1 MANVDWLTLSD
12 GFGVL
17 VFAISGALAAGRRSM
32 DIFGVLVIGFV
43 TALGGGTLR
52 DLLLGIHPVSW
63 IKNPVYLLLVTI
75 AVILTLL
82 GGRISHRF
90 DERIMIVSD
99 AFGLAV
105 FTVIGV
111 QIALQQSFVSPPV
124 AIMMGVITGVAGGAI
139 RDVICNDIPLVLK
152 REIYATASAACH
164 GFQRRVSGPPHV
176 NEMGRRVFA
185 RIGGIQPA
193 LIRQDHQRGAAAP
206 RYYGFGDFARDIEAK
221 RERRAAPAGQFR
233 QRAPGAG

>member
-1 MANVDWLTLSD
+1 MNTIDWLYLSD
-12 GFGVL
+12 CFGVL
-17 VFAISGALAAGRRSM
+17 VFAISGALAAGKRSM

-63 IKNPVYLLLVTI
+63 IKDPTYLLLVTL
-75 AVILTLL
+75 AVMATLL

-124 AIMMGVITGVAGGAI
+124 AIMMGIITGVAGGAI
-139 RDVICNDIPLVLK
+139 RDIICNDIPLVLK
-152 REIYATASAACH
+152 REIYATASTA
-164 GFQRRVSGPPHV
+164 
-176 NEMGRRVFA
+176 
-185 RIGGIQPA
+185 GGISYCVLDQLNTPLLSNTLISIAIVLCTRLIAVKAQWA
-193 LIRQDHQRGAAAP
+193 LP
-206 RYYGFGDFARDIEAK
+206 SFSLK
-221 RERRAAPAGQFR
+221 R
-233 QRAPGAG
+233 